1 MSRIA
6 GGVMT
11 CATNRNLAGPLTK
24 PARLP
29 FVVTSAVRAVTTR
42 SRAFSADRRV
52 KGWLLPCTA
61 LLPALLTVGW
71 LVADAR
77 QSGDY
82 SPVRQTVSVL
92 AGHEAT
98 DRWIVTGAL
107 YLVGVGYLV
116 AAWGLA
122 AVGPPAQLGLAVAGA
137 AAFGVATFPVAA
149 DGTSRPAR
157 GLRRDRCRDHHPV
170 ARPGRSSGLACPERG
185 GAARLHH
192 GDGGVRRSVCLDCA
206 RDPWRQARSGRT
218 DELLIAG
225 LLAVRHRRGA
235 APWRSRSGL
244 RLRHA
249 VTATQHEDD
258 HERPRVRHRR
268 VDAFGHSQCSAA
280 VRGRE
285 HPGEQPEEHSRH
297 QNRPANGQDRRGG
310 PGP

>member
-1 MSRIA
+1 
-6 GGVMT
+6 MT
-11 CATNRNLAGPLTK
+11 SATNRNLAGLLTK

-42 SRAFSADRRV
+42 SRAFSVDRRV

-149 DGTSRPAR
+149 DGTSRPHAVCVVIGALTIALWPALVAR
-157 GLRRDRCRDHHPV
+157 RGSPALNAVGLRASITAMVVSV
-170 ARPGRSSGLACPERG
+170 ALFAWTALEIHGSKLGLAERMSSS
-185 GAARLHH
+185 LQ
-192 GDGGVRRSVCLDCA
+192 VCW
-206 RDPWRQARSGRT
+206 PFV
-218 DELLIAG
+218 IAVA
-225 LLAVRHRRGA
+225 LRRGA
-235 APWRSRSGL
+235 RAQDSGS
-244 RLRHA
+244 
-249 VTATQHEDD
+249 ATL
-258 HERPRVRHRR
+258 
-268 VDAFGHSQCSAA
+268 
-280 VRGRE
+280 
-285 HPGEQPEEHSRH
+285 
-297 QNRPANGQDRRGG
+297 
-310 PGP
+310 